1 MEKSF
6 SLCYTGLKRRCYN
19 KIGDVM
25 NKRFNIGIMAHV
37 DAGKTTITEQL
48 LLLGGSIRRAGSV
61 DQGTA
66 QTDWLEVE
74 RRRGISVKTACAEV
88 HFNGDI
94 ISLVDTPG
102 HVDFA
107 AEVARSLQALDGAVL
122 VISGAE
128 GVQAHTKTIFK
139 ALREMNIPTLIAVNK
154 IDRAGFAPDALQQQI
169 QKQLTERCVFLQEVE
184 EPASEAC
191 RILPEDAVA
200 DWKDPV
206 QERIGSGI
214 FEKLADLDEE
224 LEELFLEETR
234 PEMSVLF
241 EKLKKLARSGGIY
254 PVVYMSA
261 KSGQGIRQLAEA
273 ITDYLPDASL
283 RRTNRLEGVVFQVTH
298 DPVMGKAAHIRLFG
312 GRLAS
317 RDFVPVAG
325 QKQEEWEKATQI
337 RKIQG
342 GKFLDAGEME
352 AGEIAAVYG
361 LSKCRAGDIVGE
373 AEPLANEAS
382 TTAAS
387 TNTASGI
394 RKVSMDVE
402 PLLMI
407 QAAPADGQKEMEL
420 AAALTELSEED
431 PLLQYERNPM
441 TRQMYLR
448 VMGTVQI
455 EILQELLQTRF
466 GLDVIFSAPSVVYKE
481 KPGHP
486 AVGSEVYT
494 MPKPC
499 WALVDL
505 QIEPLP
511 AGSGIVFESVIK
523 EKELP
528 YRYQNHV
535 KQSVLETLHQG
546 IYGWEVMDAKVTLV
560 GGEHHHVHTH
570 PLDFFVATP
579 VALLRALTSSESVL
593 MEPYVRLQLSAG
605 EEFMGKVLGQILG
618 MRGEFS
624 SPVIEE
630 GMFFL
635 DAVVPLRDSMDYPVT
650 FRSLTSGHGSY
661 SMEFD
666 SYRPCEKGFVEI
678 LPRRGVDPL
687 DRAKWILACRSAY

>member
-1 MEKSF
+1 MGEASGNKPEKYI
-6 SLCYTGLKRRCYN
+6 CAGLL
-19 KIGDVM
+19 
-25 NKRFNIGIMAHV
+25 AHV

-48 LLLGGSIRRAGSV
+48 LLLGGSIRKAGSV

-88 HFNGDI
+88 HFEGNVI
-94 ISLVDTPG
+94 QLVDTPG

-128 GVQAHTKTIFK
+128 GVQAHTKTIFR
-139 ALREMNIPTLIAVNK
+139 ALRDMKIPTLIAVNK
-154 IDRAGFAPDALQQQI
+154 IDRAGSDPEALKQQI
-169 QKQLTERCVFLQEVE
+169 KKQLTDHCVFLQTVE
-184 EPASEAC
+184 NAADDAC
-191 RILPEDAVA
+191 RILPETMLS
-200 DWKDPV
+200 DWNDPV
-206 QERIGSGI
+206 QEKIGEDI
-214 FEKLADLDEE
+214 FAKLADLDGE
-224 LEELFLEETR
+224 LEELYLEEER
-234 PEMSVLF
+234 PEMSLLL
-241 EKLKKLARSGGIY
+241 EKLKGLTWAGEVY
-254 PVVYMSA
+254 PAVYVSA
-261 KSGQGIRQLAEA
+261 KSGKGIRQLAEA
-273 ITDYLPDASL
+273 MIAFLPDTSL
-283 RRTNRLEGVVFQVTH
+283 RRSERLEGVVFQVTH

-312 GRLAS
+312 GKLTS
-317 RDFVPVAG
+317 RDLVPIAG
-325 QKQEEWEKATQI
+325 QRREEWEKATQI

-342 GKFLDAGEME
+342 GRFLDAGEMKE
-352 AGEIAAVYG
+352 GEIAAVYG
-361 LSKCRAGDIVGE
+361 LSRCRAGDIVGE
-373 AEPLANEAS
+373 VEPWPTAGAGAGAS
-382 TTAAS
+382 AAGAALNAAS
-387 TNTASGI
+387 SSKASAIRRTA
-394 RKVSMDVE
+394 MNVE
-402 PLLMI
+402 PLLMV
-407 QAAPADGQKEMEL
+407 QVSPADGQKEMEL
-420 AAALTELSEED
+420 AAALIELSEED
-431 PLLQYERNPM
+431 PLLRYERNPL

-466 GLDVIFSAPSVVYKE
+466 GLEACFSAPSVVYKE
-481 KPGHP
+481 KPGHA
-486 AVGSEVYT
+486 AVGREVYT

-499 WALVDL
+499 WAVVEL

-523 EKELP
+523 EKQLP

-535 KQSVLETLHQG
+535 EQSVKETLQQG

-579 VALLRALTSSESVL
+579 VAALRALTESESVI
-593 MEPYVRLQLSAG
+593 MEPYVKLQLSAG

-624 SPVIEE
+624 PPVIEDGAFTLE
-630 GMFFL
+630 
-635 DAVVPLRDSMDYPVT
+635 AVVPLRDSMDYPVT

-661 SMEFD
+661 HMEFD
-666 SYRPCEKGFVEI
+666 SYRPCEKGFIET

-687 DRAKWILACRSAY
+687 DRAKWILACRSAYS